1 MLDTNIKS
9 LSIVKD
15 LKLDQ
20 IEELAEKGA
29 DIDDIGRSLNFSPND
44 WKAHRVDNPSI
55 DEAIQRGKARLR
67 ISILSY
73 QFEKAQMG
81 DVKML
86 MWLGKQYLGQSEK
99 AGEKKEVVSLEREK
113 EAVKKAI
120 KADPT
125 LIKKIFAQ
133 GK

>member
-1 MLDTNIKS
+1 
-9 LSIVKD
+9 
-15 LKLDQ
+15 
-20 IEELAEKGA
+20 
-29 DIDDIGRSLNFSPND
+29 
-44 WKAHRVDNPSI
+44 
-55 DEAIQRGKARLR
+55 
-67 ISILSY
+67 
-73 QFEKAQMG
+73 MG

-113 EAVKKAI
+113 EAVKKAL